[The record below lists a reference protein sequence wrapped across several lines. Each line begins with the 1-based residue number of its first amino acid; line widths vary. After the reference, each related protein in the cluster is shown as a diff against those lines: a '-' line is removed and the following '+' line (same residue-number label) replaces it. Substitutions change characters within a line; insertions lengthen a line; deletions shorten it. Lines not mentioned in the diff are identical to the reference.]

1 MKTIIRILFLV
12 AAGFAVMVFK
22 LHSVK
27 LPSLRLR
34 DLKKKGVKNVLFIYP
49 HPDDEIMSAGG
60 LISKMANDSDFNVF
74 VVDITKGE
82 RGDEILKVSP
92 KILGAIR
99 EQEFYKALFTI
110 GITNCKIWDFPDGSV
125 PTKLKDL
132 RNAIEKYI
140 KENGIDLVITYE
152 RFGIYGHQDHVNL
165 SKVVHE
171 ISLDNKNLKVLY
183 STISPQIA
191 KMMNI
196 KESIKGLSLAE
207 FESNE
212 LPEFKLPI
220 YAELLTKY
228 RALRR
233 YRSQNLSQK
242 FPLWVTILIN
252 PYEYYTT
259 KYKQK

>member
-1 MKTIIRILFLV
+1 MKTFIKIVFLII
-12 AAGFAVMVFK
+12 AGFTVMVFK

-27 LPSLRLR
+27 LPNLKLRE
-34 DLKKKGVKNVLFIYP
+34 LKKKGIKNVLFIYP

-60 LISKMANDSDFNVF
+60 LISKMSNDTDFNVC

-82 RGDEILKVSP
+82 RGDEILKVTP
-92 KILGAIR
+92 KVLGAIR

-110 GITNCKIWDFPDGSV
+110 GIRNCEIWDFPDGSV
-125 PTKLKDL
+125 PLKLKDL
-132 RNAIEKYI
+132 RKAIEKYI
-140 KENGIDLVITYE
+140 KDKEIDLVITYE

-165 SKVVHE
+165 SKVIHE
-171 ISLDNKNLKVLY
+171 ISLDNKKLKVLY

-191 KMMNI
+191 KLMNI
-196 KESIKGLSLAE
+196 KGSIHGLDLEE
-207 FESNE
+207 FETNE

-220 YAELLTKY
+220 FGELLTKY

-242 FPLWVTILIN
+242 FPLWVTILIS

-259 KYKQK
+259 KYK